1 MAEMDTAFL
10 LEVNRLS
17 GQHIETCYHC
27 HTCTA
32 GCPVSA
38 DMRYGPDRVIRLIE
52 LGEKARVLATPD
64 IWLCATCETCSAR
77 CPNGIDVAKVM
88 DTLRHLSAAEGYRSP
103 EPRIL
108 LFHHLYLAVVRFLGR
123 SHEAIML
130 GLYKLRSLDLLSD
143 MDSGLILVLRGK
155 IPLLPRR
162 IKGVAGV
169 RQIFEAAAR
178 ADKLAQG
185 TEHAR
190 E

>member
-1 MAEMDTAFL
+1 MAEMDMSFL
-10 LEVNRLS
+10 AEVNRLS
-17 GQHIETCYHC
+17 GQQIETCYHC

-38 DMRYGPDRVIRLIE
+38 DMRYGPDRIIRLIE
-52 LGEKARVLATPD
+52 LGERARALTTPD

-88 DTLRHLSAAEGYRSP
+88 DTLRHISAAEGYRVP

-108 LFHHLYLAVVRFLGR
+108 LFHRIYLWVVQLLGR

-130 GLYKLRSLDLLSD
+130 GLYKLRSFDLLSD
-143 MDSGLILVLRGK
+143 MDSGVALILRGK

-162 IKGVAGV
+162 IKGAASV
-169 RQIFEAAAR
+169 RQIFEAATR
-178 ADKLAQG
+178 ADGLAQN
-185 TEHAR
+185 ASR
-190 E
+190 MRK

>member
-17 GQHIETCYHC
+17 GQQIETCYHC

-32 GCPVSA
+32 GCPVSI
-38 DMRYGPDRVIRLIE
+38 DMRYGPDRIIRLIE
-52 LGEKARVLATPD
+52 LGEKERALTTPD

-88 DTLRHLSAAEGYRSP
+88 DTLRHISAAEGYRSP

-108 LFHHLYLAVVRFLGR
+108 LFHRIYLWVVQLLGR

-143 MDSGLILVLRGK
+143 MDSGLVLVLRGK

-162 IKGVAGV
+162 IKGVASV
-169 RQIFEAAAR
+169 HQIFEAASR
-178 ADKLAQG
+178 ADKLAQSADQ
-185 TEHAR
+185 AR